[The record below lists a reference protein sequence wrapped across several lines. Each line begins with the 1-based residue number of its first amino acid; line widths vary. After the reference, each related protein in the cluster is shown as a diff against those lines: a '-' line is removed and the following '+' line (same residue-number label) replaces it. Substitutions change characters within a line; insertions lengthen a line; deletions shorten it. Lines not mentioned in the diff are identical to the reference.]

1 MIKKLVFSIKLLIYA
16 LFSILLAACATTATV
31 VPPTATPTQAPPT
44 ETAIPSATPL
54 PPTSTPTEVPP
65 TSTATSG
72 VANSITHFPSG
83 QEFSV
88 TAIHMVDAHT
98 GWAIGGLVTPG
109 DHVLFT
115 TDGGNTWKDVTP
127 PEEAATGGEQKAAT
141 GYFQDAQS
149 AWVVFSYL
157 SGTTPAQ
164 SVVWRTQDGGATW
177 QASQPL
183 DLSGLNEFYNPGSL
197 QFVDG
202 QAGWLL
208 VHVGVGMMHDYYVLY
223 HTTDSGVNWAR
234 IQDPYKDT
242 SSTMSCSKTALLFTD
257 ATHGWLLG
265 DCQGV
270 AAGVQ
275 LFKSNDAGVTWQP
288 LSLPEPPDYPGFFS
302 TEAQVACGAYDPFFF
317 GNDLGRIAVN
327 CHDYSGTQITYFYY
341 LYTTQD
347 GGSTWTS
354 NTYPGEGIY
363 FFSADTGWAIS
374 KKIQLTTD
382 GGRTWK
388 AISDVSWKAQM
399 DFVSE
404 QIGWAIATADNQV
417 ALVKTDN
424 GGARWSI
431 LVPSVVK

>member
-202 QAGWLL
+202 CWC
-208 VHVGVGMMHDYYVLY
+208 M
-223 HTTDSGVNWAR
+223 
-234 IQDPYKDT
+234 
-242 SSTMSCSKTALLFTD
+242 
-257 ATHGWLLG
+257 
-265 DCQGV
+265 
-270 AAGVQ
+270 
-275 LFKSNDAGVTWQP
+275 
-288 LSLPEPPDYPGFFS
+288 
-302 TEAQVACGAYDPFFF
+302 
-317 GNDLGRIAVN
+317 
-327 CHDYSGTQITYFYY
+327 
-341 LYTTQD
+341 
-347 GGSTWTS
+347 
-354 NTYPGEGIY
+354 
-363 FFSADTGWAIS
+363 
-374 KKIQLTTD
+374 
-382 GGRTWK
+382 
-388 AISDVSWKAQM
+388 
-399 DFVSE
+399 
-404 QIGWAIATADNQV
+404 
-417 ALVKTDN
+417 
-424 GGARWSI
+424 
-431 LVPSVVK
+431 